1 MILCNILQFNNFMVY
16 YLRMYELTAS
26 LKAKTRRYFEEEDT
40 NEAIYS

>member
-1 MILCNILQFNNFMVY
+1 MILLGI
-16 YLRMYELTAS
+16 LTAS